1 MFEKLKRSP
10 AQVTLGLVSL
20 NLVIWLLQLVPGLA
34 LTNKLAFVPLSVFIE
49 PWRMITA
56 GFAHSPDNPLHVLLN
71 MYSLYIFG
79 SILEPMLGRWRF
91 LSVWLISI
99 FGGSV
104 AVMYLNTPDTWV
116 LGASSGVFGLMAAYF
131 VVLRAVGANSRGLIG
146 LIAINLVFG
155 FLMPGVSWQAHLGGL
170 LAGGAM
176 TAVFAN
182 AGRGAGVKS
191 AQAARRA
198 QLVGG
203 IAVTLVFIAL
213 TWYRMQTM
221 LTY

>member
-1 MFEKLKRSP
+1 MRNIFKQNP
-10 AQVTLGLVSL
+10 ARVTLGLVLL
-20 NLVIWLLQLVPGLA
+20 NLAIWVLQILPGA
-34 LTNKLAFVPLSVFIE
+34 TLTNQLAFVPLSVYSE

-56 GFAHSPDNPLHVLLN
+56 GFAHSESNPLHVLLN

-79 SILEPMLGRWRF
+79 SVLEPLLGRARF
-91 LSVWLISI
+91 LAVWLLSI

-131 VVLRAVGANSRGLIG
+131 VVLRAVGQNSRGLMG
-146 LIAINLVFG
+146 LIAINLAFG

-170 LAGGAM
+170 LAGGAL
-176 TAVFAN
+176 TAVYAQ
-182 AGRGAGVKS
+182 GKS
-191 AQAARRA
+191 KRA
-198 QLVGG
+198 QLVGA
-203 IAVTLVFIAL
+203 IAVALIFVAL

-221 LTY
+221 LLG

>member
-1 MFEKLKRSP
+1 LLNKFKRSP
-10 AQVTLGLVSL
+10 APVTLGLVSL
-20 NLVIWLLQLVPGLA
+20 NVAIWILQIIPGLGV
-34 LTNKLAFVPLSVFIE
+34 TDKLAFVPVSVFVE

-56 GFAHSPDNPLHVLLN
+56 GFAHSESNFLHVALN

-79 SILEPMLGRWRF
+79 SLLEPMLGRLRF

-116 LGASSGVFGLMAAYF
+116 IGASSGIFGLMAAYF
-131 VVLRAVGANSRGLIG
+131 VVLRAVGDRSRGLVG
-146 LIAINLVFG
+146 LIAINLAFG

-176 TAVFAN
+176 TAVFTTS
-182 AGRGAGVKS
+182 RSSK
-191 AQAARRA
+191 QA
-198 QLVGG
+198 QLLGG
-203 IAVTLVFIAL
+203 VMVALVFVGL
-213 TWYRMQTM
+213 TIYRMNTM
-221 LTY
+221 LG

>member
-1 MFEKLKRSP
+1 MKNIFKRSP
-10 AQVTLGLVSL
+10 APVTLGLVSL
-20 NLVIWLLQLVPGLA
+20 NVVVWVLQILPGSN
-34 LTNKLAFVPLSVFIE
+34 LTNQLAFVPLSVFIE

-56 GFAHSPDNPLHVLLN
+56 GFAHSESNFLHVALN

-79 SILEPMLGRWRF
+79 SLLEPMLGRLRF
-91 LSVWLISI
+91 LAIWLMSI

-131 VVLRAVGANSRGLIG
+131 VVLRAIGDNSRGMIG

-176 TAVFAN
+176 TAVFTTS
-182 AGRGAGVKS
+182 RGLKQG
-191 AQAARRA
+191 QII
-198 QLVGG
+198 GG
-203 IAVTLVFIAL
+203 ILVALVFVGL
-213 TWYRMQTM
+213 TAYRMSTM
-221 LTY
+221 LAY

>member
-1 MFEKLKRSP
+1 LLNKFKRSP
-10 AQVTLGLVSL
+10 APVTLGLVSL
-20 NLVIWLLQLVPGLA
+20 NVAIWILQIIPGLGV
-34 LTNKLAFVPLSVFIE
+34 TDKLAFVPVSVFVE

-56 GFAHSPDNPLHVLLN
+56 GFAHSESNFLHVALN

-79 SILEPMLGRWRF
+79 SLLEPMLGRLRF

-116 LGASSGVFGLMAAYF
+116 IGASSGVFGLMAAYF
-131 VVLRAVGANSRGLIG
+131 VVLRAVGDRSRGLVG
-146 LIAINLVFG
+146 LIAINLAFG

-176 TAVFAN
+176 TAVFTTS
-182 AGRGAGVKS
+182 RSSK
-191 AQAARRA
+191 QA
-198 QLVGG
+198 QLLGG
-203 IAVTLVFIAL
+203 VMVALVFVGL
-213 TWYRMQTM
+213 TIYRMNTM
-221 LTY
+221 LG

>member
-1 MFEKLKRSP
+1 L
-10 AQVTLGLVSL
+10 L
-20 NLVIWLLQLVPGLA
+20 NSIIWLLQIVPGLG
-34 LTNKLAFVPLSVFIE
+34 LTDKLAFVPVSVFVE

-56 GFAHSPDNPLHVLLN
+56 GFAHDPSNPLHILLN

-79 SILEPMLGRWRF
+79 SVLEPMIGRWRF
-91 LSVWLISI
+91 LAVWLISI

-116 LGASSGVFGLMAAYF
+116 LGASSGIFGLMASYF
-131 VVLRAVGANSRGLIG
+131 VVLRALGDRSRGLIG
-146 LIAINLVFG
+146 LIGINLVFG

-176 TAVFAN
+176 TAVFTN
-182 AGRGAGVKS
+182 ARGSK
-191 AQAARRA
+191 QA

-203 IAVTLVFIAL
+203 ILVALVFVGL
-213 TWYRMQTM
+213 TIYRMNTM
-221 LTY
+221 LS

>member
-1 MFEKLKRSP
+1 LKNIFKQSR
-10 AQVTLGLVSL
+10 AQVTLGLVLL
-20 NLVIWLLQLVPGLA
+20 NVIVWLIQIIPGSG
-34 LTNKLAFVPLSVFIE
+34 LTDKLAFVPVSVFVE

-56 GFAHSPDNPLHVLLN
+56 GFAHDPSNILHVALN
-71 MYSLYIFG
+71 MYSLFIFG
-79 SILEPMLGRWRF
+79 SVLEPMIGHWRF
-91 LSVWLISI
+91 LAVWLISI

-116 LGASSGVFGLMAAYF
+116 LGASSGIFGLMASYF
-131 VVLRAVGANSRGLIG
+131 VVLRAIGDRSRGLVG

-176 TAVFAN
+176 TAVFTN
-182 AGRGAGVKS
+182 ARGSK
-191 AQAARRA
+191 QA

-203 IAVTLVFIAL
+203 ILVALVFVGL
-213 TWYRMQTM
+213 TAYRMQTM
-221 LTY
+221 LAG

>member
-1 MFEKLKRSP
+1 LLNKFMRSP
-10 AQVTLGLVSL
+10 APVTLGLVSL
-20 NLVIWLLQLVPGLA
+20 NVAIWILQIIPGLGV
-34 LTNKLAFVPLSVFIE
+34 TDKLAFVPVSVFVE

-56 GFAHSPDNPLHVLLN
+56 GFAHSESNFLHVALN

-79 SILEPMLGRWRF
+79 SLLEPMLGRLRF

-116 LGASSGVFGLMAAYF
+116 IGASSGIFGLMAAYF
-131 VVLRAVGANSRGLIG
+131 VVLRAVGDRSRGLVG
-146 LIAINLVFG
+146 LIAINLAFG

-176 TAVFAN
+176 TAVFTTS
-182 AGRGAGVKS
+182 RSSK
-191 AQAARRA
+191 QA
-198 QLVGG
+198 QLLGG
-203 IAVTLVFIAL
+203 VMVALVFVGL
-213 TWYRMQTM
+213 TIYRMQTM
-221 LTY
+221 LNF

>member
-1 MFEKLKRSP
+1 MKNIFKRSP
-10 AQVTLGLVSL
+10 APVTLGLVSL
-20 NLVIWLLQLVPGLA
+20 NVAIWVLQILPGSG
-34 LTNKLAFVPLSVFIE
+34 LTDKLAFVPVSVFIE

-56 GFAHSPDNPLHVLLN
+56 GFAHSESNFLHVALN

-79 SILEPMLGRWRF
+79 SILEPMLGRLRF

-116 LGASSGVFGLMAAYF
+116 IGASSGVFGLMAAYF
-131 VVLRAVGANSRGLIG
+131 VVLRAIGDRSRGMVG
-146 LIAINLVFG
+146 LIAINLAFG

-176 TAVFAN
+176 TAVFTTS
-182 AGRGAGVKS
+182 RSSK
-191 AQAARRA
+191 QA
-198 QLVGG
+198 QLLGG
-203 IAVTLVFIAL
+203 VMVALVFVGL
-213 TWYRMQTM
+213 TIYRMNTM
-221 LTY
+221 LG

>member
-1 MFEKLKRSP
+1 MKNIFKQSR
-10 AQVTLGLVSL
+10 AQVTLGLVLL
-20 NLVIWLLQLVPGLA
+20 NVIVWLIQIIPGSG
-34 LTNKLAFVPLSVFIE
+34 LTDKLAFVPVSVFVE

-56 GFAHSPDNPLHVLLN
+56 GFAHDPSNILHVALN
-71 MYSLYIFG
+71 MYSLFIFG
-79 SILEPMLGRWRF
+79 SVLEPMIGHWRF
-91 LSVWLISI
+91 LAVWLISI

-116 LGASSGVFGLMAAYF
+116 LGASSGIFGLMASYF
-131 VVLRAVGANSRGLIG
+131 VVLRAIGDRSRGLVG

-176 TAVFAN
+176 TAVFTN
-182 AGRGAGVKS
+182 ARGSK
-191 AQAARRA
+191 QA

-203 IAVTLVFIAL
+203 ILVALVFVGL
-213 TWYRMQTM
+213 TAYRMQTM
-221 LTY
+221 LAG